1 MRCTHS
7 KGIGAALLSLALVLP
22 ARTALA
28 DVHGFTPVRPSPIYL
43 TASAPAPR
51 LLPFAPTPKPIVSEG
66 AKAGLIAG
74 GIVAAVLLVTGGII
88 VIRG

>member
-1 MRCTHS
+1 M
-7 KGIGAALLSLALVLP
+7 VLP

-28 DVHGFTPVRPSPIYL
+28 DGPGFSPIRPTPTPIYL
-43 TASAPAPR
+43 TSTTAAPR

-74 GIVAAVLLVTGGII
+74 GIVAAVLLITGGII
-88 VIRG
+88 VVRG